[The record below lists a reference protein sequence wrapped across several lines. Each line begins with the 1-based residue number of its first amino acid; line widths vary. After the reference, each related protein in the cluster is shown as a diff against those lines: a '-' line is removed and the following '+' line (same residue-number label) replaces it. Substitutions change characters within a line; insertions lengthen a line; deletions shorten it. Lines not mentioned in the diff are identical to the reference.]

1 MVINKLL
8 IDNFLKSVLLMK
20 RECLTIIG
28 TAHVSAE
35 SVDEVKDTIY
45 EIQPDRVAIEL
56 DFARY
61 TKIKNRMNGIEED
74 DTISVTKIIKENK
87 VGLFLVTTILSYFQ
101 SKIGAEVDV
110 APGSEMIGAIE
121 AAEDLGIPIALIDR
135 NINTTL
141 ERALNRMSFIDK
153 IKFLYGILATDTDDE
168 EIDIEEL
175 KNPDKLDDLLE
186 MFKDEAP
193 GIYEVLVHERD
204 AYLAGSLL
212 RIPEDKVVA
221 VVGAGHQPGINKY
234 LDNPETIPP
243 LEELNKII
251 DKKGI
256 PWTKILL
263 ALIPILFVVIFFL
276 AFFSGINIT
285 YNLYQFVAISMA
297 MGFLGS
303 ILSGSKIQSA
313 IVGGLVAP
321 LTIIHPLLAAGWFSG
336 LTEAKYRKVRQSDIS
351 NLAHFEG
358 FKELWHNN
366 IFRILLVVIGT
377 NLAVSIATLVILPSQ
392 VFFPLFV
399 QLFGGG

>member
-1 MVINKLL
+1 
-8 IDNFLKSVLLMK
+8 MK

-35 SVDEVKDTIY
+35 SVEEVKDAIY
-45 EIQPDRVAIEL
+45 ELQPDRVAIEL
-56 DFARY
+56 DLARY
-61 TKIKNRMNGIEED
+61 TKLKNSMMGIEED
-74 DTISVTKIIKENK
+74 DSISVTKIIKENK
-87 VGLFLVTTILSYFQ
+87 VGLFLLTTVLSYFQ
-101 SKIGAEVDV
+101 SKIGDEVDV
-110 APGSEMIGAIE
+110 APGSEMVGAIE

-135 NINTTL
+135 NINITL
-141 ERALNRMSFIDK
+141 ERALNRMSFFEK
-153 IKFLYGILATDTDDE
+153 IKFLIGILTTDTDDE
-168 EIDIEEL
+168 EIDIEDL
-175 KNPDKLDDLLE
+175 KNPDNLEDLLE

-193 GIYEVLVHERD
+193 GIYDVLVHERD

-221 VVGAGHQPGINKY
+221 VVGAGHQPGINAY

-243 LEELNKII
+243 LEELNKIV

-256 PWTKILL
+256 SWTKIIL

-276 AFFSGINIT
+276 AFINGINIT
-285 YNLYQFVAISMA
+285 WNLYQFVGISML

-313 IVGGLVAP
+313 LVGGLVAP

-336 LTEAKYRKVRQSDIS
+336 LTEAKYRKVRQRDIRS
-351 NLAHFEG
+351 LAHIESI
-358 FKELWHNN
+358 KDLWHNN
-366 IFRILLVVIGT
+366 IFRILLVVVGT

-392 VFFPLFV
+392 VFIPLFM
-399 QLFGGG
+399 QLFGG

>member
-1 MVINKLL
+1 
-8 IDNFLKSVLLMK
+8 MK

-35 SVDEVKDTIY
+35 SVEEVKDAIY
-45 EIQPDRVAIEL
+45 ELQPDRVAIEL
-56 DFARY
+56 DLARY
-61 TKIKNRMNGIEED
+61 TKLKNSMMGIEED
-74 DTISVTKIIKENK
+74 DSISVTKIIKENK
-87 VGLFLVTTILSYFQ
+87 VGLFLLTTVLT
-101 SKIGAEVDV
+101 GDEVDV
-110 APGSEMIGAIE
+110 APGSEMVGAIE

-141 ERALNRMSFIDK
+141 ERALNRMSFFEK
-153 IKFLYGILATDTDDE
+153 IKFLIGILTTDTDDE
-168 EIDIEEL
+168 EIDIEDL
-175 KNPDKLDDLLE
+175 KNPDNLEDLLE

-193 GIYEVLVHERD
+193 GIYDVLVHERD

-221 VVGAGHQPGINKY
+221 VVGAGHQPGINAY

-243 LEELNKII
+243 LEELNKIV

-256 PWTKILL
+256 SWTKIIL

-276 AFFSGINIT
+276 AFINGINIT
-285 YNLYQFVAISMA
+285 WNLYQFVGISML

-313 IVGGLVAP
+313 LVGGLVAP

-336 LTEAKYRKVRQSDIS
+336 LTEAKYRKVRQRDIRS
-351 NLAHFEG
+351 LAHIESI
-358 FKELWHNN
+358 KDLWHNN
-366 IFRILLVVIGT
+366 IFRILLVVVGT

-392 VFFPLFV
+392 VFIPLFM
-399 QLFGGG
+399 QLFGG